1 MDVIVTRIF
10 IYIPKHTTTL
20 QTHIHDDDMTAKDA
34 AGAAIIKGQRRTHF
48 GNQRRFIR
56 ENERTFK
63 ARIIARLIFRGED
76 KMDAHII

>member
-20 QTHIHDDDMTAKDA
+20 QTYIHDDDMTAKHA
-34 AGAAIIKGQRRTHF
+34 AGAATIKESEEIHSGTFEEIQRR
-48 GNQRRFIR
+48 I
-56 ENERTFK
+56 

-76 KMDAHII
+76 KMDAHIIQQST